1 MERMSA
7 SRFTPS
13 RAVQRV
19 VQQSLRPPLGPVHD
33 RISLAAGDPDFETP
47 AHVRDAVADAL
58 DAGYTHYADLEGDP
72 ELIAAIAADL
82 SRRTGT
88 DWDRSHVLIT
98 HGGTGGL
105 AAAVLG
111 IVDPGDRVVLPE
123 PTYSLYADLVALAG
137 GEPVF
142 CPLAP
147 DFHLDL
153 AALEEA
159 AAGAKLLLLCTPAN
173 PTGAV
178 YRRSELEAVAD
189 IAARTGLLVLSD
201 EAYDHIVYDGVEFTS
216 ALDVP
221 ALRERLLY
229 CQTFSKVLAMTGWRI
244 GYLAGPQPVVAAAY
258 RVARTV
264 NGPLNAFVQR
274 AALTAFTTPSQGPEQ
289 MRQEYQLRRDL
300 VVESLDG
307 IPGVSLRPPE
317 GSFYAF
323 VRTDLGLP
331 SQEVVRA
338 AYERDVVIRAG
349 TEFGPS
355 GEGYVRLAF
364 STARPDL
371 AEALSR
377 LRDLFLSLGERAPTA
392 PAR

>member
-1 MERMSA
+1 MTE

-19 VQQSLRPPLGPVHD
+19 VRQSLRPPLGTVHD

-47 AHVRDAVADAL
+47 AHVRDAVGEAL

-72 ELIAAIAADL
+72 ELIAAIAVEL
-82 SRRTGT
+82 SRRTGAT
-88 DWDRSHVLIT
+88 WEHPHVLIT

-105 AAAVLG
+105 AAAILG
-111 IVDPGDRVVLPE
+111 TVDPGDRVVLPE

-142 CPLAP
+142 CRLAP

-153 AALEEA
+153 DAIEEA
-159 AAGAKLLLLCTPAN
+159 ASGAKLLLLCTPAN

-178 YRRSELEAVAD
+178 YRRSELEAVAE
-189 IAARTGLLVLSD
+189 IAGRTGLMVLSD
-201 EAYDHIVYDGVEFTS
+201 EAYDHIVYDGVEFAS

-221 ALRERLLY
+221 DLRDRLLY

-244 GYLAGPQPVVAAAY
+244 GYLAGPQPMISAAY

-274 AALTAFTTPSQGPEQ
+274 AALTAFTTSSEWPEQ

-300 VVESLDG
+300 VTESLDG
-307 IPGVSLRPPE
+307 IPGISLRPPE
-317 GSFYAF
+317 GSFYAL
-323 VRTDLGLP
+323 VRTDLGIT
-331 SQEVVRA
+331 SQQVVEA

-364 STARPDL
+364 STARPEL

-377 LRDLFLSLGERAPTA
+377 LRELFLELGTKRAPAA

>member
-1 MERMSA
+1 MSE

-13 RAVQRV
+13 GAVQRV
-19 VQQSLRPPLGPVHD
+19 VRQSLRPPLGPVHD

-47 AHVRDAVADAL
+47 AHVRHAVGEAL

-72 ELIAAIAADL
+72 DLIAAIAADL
-82 SRRTGT
+82 SRRTGVS
-88 DWDRSHVLIT
+88 WEHPHVLIT

-105 AAAVLG
+105 AAAILG

-153 AALEEA
+153 DAIEQVAS
-159 AAGAKLLLLCTPAN
+159 GARLLLLCTPAN

-178 YRRSELEAVAD
+178 YRRSELQGVAE
-189 IAARTGLLVLSD
+189 IAARHGLVVLSD

-216 ALDVP
+216 ALEVP

-244 GYLAGPQPVVAAAY
+244 GYLAGPQPMISAAY

-274 AALTAFTTPSQGPEQ
+274 AALTAFTTPSDSPEQ

-300 VVESLDG
+300 VTESLDG

-317 GSFYAF
+317 GSFYAL
-323 VRTDLGLP
+323 VRTDLGMT
-331 SQEVVRA
+331 SQEVVEA
-338 AYERDVVIRAG
+338 AYGRDVVIRAG

-364 STARPDL
+364 STARPEL

-377 LRDLFLSLGERAPTA
+377 LRELFLELGTKHT
-392 PAR
+392 PAASAR

>member
-1 MERMSA
+1 MSE
-7 SRFTPS
+7 SPFTPS

-47 AHVRDAVADAL
+47 AHVRDAVTGAL
-58 DAGYTHYADLEGDP
+58 DDGYTHYADLEGDP

-82 SRRTGT
+82 TARTGVP
-88 DWDRSHVLIT
+88 WGREHVLIT

-142 CPLAP
+142 CRLAP

-153 AALEEA
+153 DALEKA
-159 AAGAKLLLLCTPAN
+159 AAGARLLLLCTPGN
-173 PTGAV
+173 PTGIV
-178 YRRSELEAVAD
+178 YRREELEAVAA
-189 IAARTGLLVLSD
+189 IAGRTGALVLSD
-201 EAYDHIVYDGVEFTS
+201 EAYDHIVYEGVQFSS

-221 ALRERLLY
+221 ALRHRLLY

-258 RVARTV
+258 RVARTL

-274 AALTAFTTPSQGPEQ
+274 AGLTAFTTPSDAPER
-289 MRQEYQLRRDL
+289 MRHEYQLRRDL
-300 VVESLDG
+300 VVEWLDG
-307 IPGVSLRPPE
+307 IPGVSLQPPE

-323 VRTDLGLP
+323 VRTDLGLS
-331 SQEVVRA
+331 SQDVVRA
-338 AYERDVVIRAG
+338 AYERDVVIRSG

-355 GEGYVRLAF
+355 GEGYVRVAF
-364 STARPDL
+364 STARPQL

-377 LRDLFLSLGERAPTA
+377 LRDLFLELGEESASTA
-392 PAR
+392 SAR

>member
-1 MERMSA
+1 MTE

-13 RAVQRV
+13 QAVQRV
-19 VQQSLRPPLGPVHD
+19 VRQSLRPPLGPVHD

-47 AHVRDAVADAL
+47 AHVRDAVGEAL

-72 ELIAAIAADL
+72 ELVAAIAADL
-82 SRRTGT
+82 SRRTGVT
-88 DWDRSHVLIT
+88 WERPHVLIT

-105 AAAVLG
+105 AAAILG
-111 IVDPGDRVVLPE
+111 TVDPGDRVVLPE

-142 CPLAP
+142 CRLAP

-153 AALEEA
+153 DAIEEA
-159 AAGAKLLLLCTPAN
+159 ASGARLLLLCTPAN

-178 YRRSELEAVAD
+178 YRRSELEAVAE
-189 IAARTGLLVLSD
+189 IAGRTGLLVLSD
-201 EAYDHIVYDGVEFTS
+201 EAYDHIVYDGVEFAS

-221 ALRERLLY
+221 GLRDRLLY

-244 GYLAGPQPVVAAAY
+244 GYLAGPQPMISAAY

-274 AALTAFTTPSQGPEQ
+274 AALTAFTTPSERPEQ

-300 VVESLDG
+300 VTESLDG
-307 IPGVSLRPPE
+307 VPGVSLRPPE
-317 GSFYAF
+317 GSFYAL
-323 VRTDLGLP
+323 VRTDLGMT
-331 SQEVVRA
+331 SQEVVEA

-364 STARPDL
+364 STARPEL

-377 LRDLFLSLGERAPTA
+377 LRDLFLELGTKRASA
-392 PAR
+392 AQAR

>member
-1 MERMSA
+1 MTE

-13 RAVQRV
+13 QAVQRV
-19 VQQSLRPPLGPVHD
+19 VRQSLRPPLGPVHD

-47 AHVRDAVADAL
+47 AHVRDAVGEAL

-72 ELIAAIAADL
+72 ELVAAIAADL
-82 SRRTGT
+82 SRRTGVT
-88 DWDRSHVLIT
+88 WERPHVLIT

-105 AAAVLG
+105 AAAILG
-111 IVDPGDRVVLPE
+111 TVDPGDRVVLPE

-142 CPLAP
+142 CRLAP

-153 AALEEA
+153 DAIEEA
-159 AAGAKLLLLCTPAN
+159 ASGARLLLLCTPAN

-178 YRRSELEAVAD
+178 YRRSELEAVAE
-189 IAARTGLLVLSD
+189 IAGRTGLLVLSD
-201 EAYDHIVYDGVEFTS
+201 EAYDHIVYDGVEFAS

-221 ALRERLLY
+221 GLRDRLLY

-244 GYLAGPQPVVAAAY
+244 GYLAGPQPMISAAY

-274 AALTAFTTPSQGPEQ
+274 AALTAFTTPSERPEQ

-300 VVESLDG
+300 VTESLDG
-307 IPGVSLRPPE
+307 VPGVSLRPPE
-317 GSFYAF
+317 GSFYAL
-323 VRTDLGLP
+323 VRTDLGMT
-331 SQEVVRA
+331 SQEVVEA

-364 STARPDL
+364 STRRPEL

-377 LRDLFLSLGERAPTA
+377 LRDLFLELGTKRASA
-392 PAR
+392 AQAR